1 MGNRSETVMCVVCA
15 VAGFVAGAVTILGV
29 TKREEIDRVMEDGY
43 QRILGDVHDRANQLE
58 REVSKHVDNMGK
70 VVDRIEQSLT

>member
-43 QRILGDVHDRANQLE
+43 QRILSDVHDRANQLE
-58 REVSKHVDNMGK
+58 REVSKHVDTMGK

>member
-43 QRILGDVHDRANQLE
+43 QRILSDVHDRANQLE